1 MRSQGGSQVHAGH
14 SIRLTIG
21 PADVR
26 LLFDARLRGQCA
38 CDFRFT
44 DFGALVLGECD
55 SRIMVGFQRGRH
67 VFRQGETAAF
77 LSDSRIRIEHERLH
91 LHQWDLVASGSGPCG
106 QCLADVILRVS
117 DSGIGR
123 IEVQGGYGGAVRPIQ
138 RVRHIVLFDEF
149 PVAAGLRRLA
159 KEYFIPFVNDDVR
172 STVNAGGTIVS
183 CGEST
188 GDIITE
194 LGENAFLILP

>member
-1 MRSQGGSQVHAGH
+1 MDPS
-14 SIRLTIG
+14 
-21 PADVR
+21 
-26 LLFDARLRGQCA
+26 
-38 CDFRFT
+38 
-44 DFGALVLGECD
+44 
-55 SRIMVGFQRGRH
+55 SRIS
-67 VFRQGETAAF
+67 E
-77 LSDSRIRIEHERLH
+77 
-91 LHQWDLVASGSGPCG
+91 P
-106 QCLADVILRVS
+106 
-117 DSGIGR
+117 GIGR

-138 RVRHIVLFDEF
+138 RVHHIVLFDEF

-172 STVNAGGTIVS
+172 STVNAGGTIIS